1 MNVAVPREY
10 HGNAVFGELF
20 GEIPAVCEEVVFS
33 YDAEHRR
40 GGDKRVMGGEKDLF
54 AVGFGA
60 GDLLIYPFVFRV
72 GIAAGLTFFR
82 GFEVVVHREKPPVV
96 VEIVCIREGVFV
108 DGNGVVSP
116 VRRVKRAQILSFETG
131 DVSFGF
137 AFFVV
142 SGGVAYVF
150 GLALIYAEASVLS
163 VFIVVSGGESEY
175 FKTFSGVFLE
185 NFDKIL
191 VTYDLAVSGEVA
203 GQKHGMT
210 FLVGE
215 HRVEGFAQDLFR
227 FAELHLVVHSR
238 NGIGIALP
246 VAPGIIMQI
255 GHYVKFHKTP
265 SRKFCGQT
273 ALFYIISYLSRAHKR
288 NSLYKFPK
296 KL

>member
-10 HGNAVFGELF
+10 HGNAVFGEFF
-20 GEIPAVCEEVVFS
+20 GELSAAGEKVVFP

-40 GGDKRVMGGEKDLF
+40 RRDQRVMGGEKDLF

-116 VRRVKRAQILSFETG
+116 VRRVKRAQILSFEAG
-131 DVSFGF
+131 DVSFGL

-142 SGGVAYVF
+142 ARGVSDVF
-150 GLALIYAEASVLS
+150 GFALVYSETAILAVLI
-163 VFIVVSGGESEY
+163 IVCGCESEY
-175 FKTFSGVFLE
+175 FKTFSGVFLK

-191 VTYDLAVSGEVA
+191 VAYDLAVAGEVA
-203 GQKHGMT
+203 GQEHGMT

-227 FAELHLVVHSR
+227 FAELHLVVDSR
-238 NGIGIALP
+238 HRVRIAFP
-246 VAPGIIMQI
+246 ITSRVVMQI
-255 GHYVKFHKTP
+255 GHYVEFHRYP
-265 SRKFCGQT
+265 S
-273 ALFYIISYLSRAHKR
+273 LNI
-288 NSLYKFPK
+288 
-296 KL
+296 

>member
-10 HGNAVFGELF
+10 HGNAVFGEFF
-20 GEIPAVCEEVVFS
+20 GELSAAGEKVVFP

-40 GGDKRVMGGEKDLF
+40 RGDKRVMGGEKDLF

-60 GDLLIYPFVFRV
+60 GDLLIYPFVCRV

-108 DGNGVVSP
+108 DGNGVVSA

-131 DVSFGF
+131 DVPLGF

-142 SGGVAYVF
+142 AGGVSDIF
-150 GLALIYAEASVLS
+150 GLALIYAEASVLA
-163 VFIVVSGGESEY
+163 VFVIVSGGKSQY
-175 FKTFSGVFLE
+175 FKTFCRVFFENLE
-185 NFDKIL
+185 EIL
-191 VTYDLAVSGEVA
+191 VTTDLAVTGNVA
-203 GQKHGMT
+203 RNEHGMT

-227 FAELHLVVHSR
+227 FAELHLIVDAR
-238 NGIGIALP
+238 NGIGIAFP
-246 VAPGIIMQI
+246 VAPGVVMQI
-255 GHYVKFHKTP
+255 GHDIKFHKRP
-265 SRKFCGQT
+265 PVNF
-273 ALFYIISYLSRAHKR
+273 AVLPHYFI
-288 NSLYKFPK
+288 
-296 KL
+296 